1 MSDVATESGLSRATV
16 SLVLRDS
23 PQIPQLTKQRV
34 REAMGRLGYIY
45 DHRAAA
51 MRTQRTMTV
60 GVVVTNVRNP
70 YFAELSMALEGVLHE
85 HGFALLQG
93 YSHDDQKRED
103 RLLEEMVEHRV
114 DGVFLVPSKE
124 TTSGDLSSRL
134 GLAGTPLVLIA
145 RHVVGHEADYVG
157 VDNVLA
163 GQLLAEH
170 LAGEGCRRIAF
181 LGGPS
186 RSTARSERERGLT
199 LGLRRHGLALDSA
212 LAIPTSADRQG
223 GIAAVQAL
231 LAEGAPPDAI
241 VCYSDVVAF
250 GVESGLREAG
260 REPGREVALASFD
273 DIAEAQ
279 LQHPPLTSVATYP
292 ELVGAQAAR
301 LLLERL
307 DAPGTKP
314 RRVVLEPH
322 LHVRASSITRDRHSQ
337 NRGEV
342 PS

>member
-23 PQIPQLTKQRV
+23 PQIPELTKLRV

-45 DHRAAA
+45 DHRAAG

-70 YFAELSMALEGVLHE
+70 YFADLSMALEGVLHDR
-85 HGFALLQG
+85 GFALLQG

-114 DGVFLVPSKE
+114 DGMFLVPSKE
-124 TTSGDLSSRL
+124 TTSGDLSNRL

-145 RHVVGHEADYVG
+145 RHVSGHDADYVG

-163 GQLLAEH
+163 GQLVAEH

-186 RSTARSERERGLT
+186 QSTARAERERGLS
-199 LGLRRHGLALDSA
+199 LGLRRHGLELEPL
-212 LAIPTSADRQG
+212 LAIATSADRQG

-231 LAEGAPPDAI
+231 LTQGAPPDGI

-250 GVESGLREAG
+250 GVESALREAG
-260 REPGREVALASFD
+260 LEPGRDVALASFD

-292 ELVGAQAAR
+292 ELVGAEAAR

-307 DAPGTKP
+307 DAPDGEP
-314 RRVVLEPH
+314 RRVVLEPR
-322 LHVRASSITRDRHSQ
+322 LHVRASSTTRDPHPQ
-337 NRGEV
+337 DQGEERW
-342 PS
+342 

>member
-23 PQIPQLTKQRV
+23 PQIPELTKQRV

-51 MRTQRTMTV
+51 MRTQQTMTV

-124 TTSGDLSSRL
+124 TTSGDLTNRL
-134 GLAGTPLVLIA
+134 GLAGTPLVFIV

-163 GQLLAEH
+163 GQLLADH
-170 LAGEGCRRIAF
+170 LAGESCRRIAF
-181 LGGPS
+181 LGGPLQ
-186 RSTARSERERGLT
+186 STARAERERGLG
-199 LGLRRHGLALDSA
+199 LGLGRHGLELEPA

-231 LAEGAPPDAI
+231 LAGGGTRPDAI

-250 GVESGLREAG
+250 GVESALREAG
-260 REPGREVALASFD
+260 LEPGRDVALASFD

-279 LQHPPLTSVATYP
+279 LQRPPLTSVATYP
-292 ELVGAQAAR
+292 ELVGAEAAR

-307 DAPGTKP
+307 DAPDAEP
-314 RRVVLEPH
+314 RRVVLEPR
-322 LHVRASSITRDRHSQ
+322 LHVRASSTTRDR
-337 NRGEV
+337 GEGR
-342 PS
+342 S

>member
-23 PQIPQLTKQRV
+23 PQIPELTKQRV
-34 REAMGRLGYIY
+34 REAMERLGYIY

-51 MRTQRTMTV
+51 MRTRRTMTV

-85 HGFALLQG
+85 QGFALLQG
-93 YSHDDQKRED
+93 YSHDDQERED
-103 RLLEEMVEHRV
+103 RLLAEMVEHRV

-124 TTSGDLSSRL
+124 TASPHLSKRL
-134 GLAGTPLVLIA
+134 GPTGTPLVLIT
-145 RHVVGHEADYVG
+145 RRVVDHAADYVG
-157 VDNVLA
+157 IDNILG

-181 LGGPS
+181 LGGPAQ
-186 RSTARSERERGLT
+186 STARAERERGLA
-199 LGLRRHGLALDSA
+199 LGLRHHGLALEPA
-212 LAIPTSADRQG
+212 LAVPTSADRQG
-223 GIAAVQAL
+223 GIAAVEAL
-231 LAEGAPPDAI
+231 LARGGSPDAI

-250 GVESGLREAG
+250 GVVSGLWAAG
-260 REPGREVALASFD
+260 LEPGRDVALASFD

-292 ELVGAQAAR
+292 ELVGAEAAR

-307 DAPGTKP
+307 ETPDAAP
-314 RRVVLEPH
+314 RRVVLEPS
-322 LHVRASSITRDRHSQ
+322 LSVRASSTTHDRRSTDPAEG
-337 NRGEV
+337 R
-342 PS
+342 P

>member
-1 MSDVATESGLSRATV
+1 
-16 SLVLRDS
+16 
-23 PQIPQLTKQRV
+23 
-34 REAMGRLGYIY
+34 
-45 DHRAAA
+45 
-51 MRTQRTMTV
+51 
-60 GVVVTNVRNP
+60 
-70 YFAELSMALEGVLHE
+70 
-85 HGFALLQG
+85 
-93 YSHDDQKRED
+93 
-103 RLLEEMVEHRV
+103 MVEHRV

-124 TTSGDLSSRL
+124 TTSGDLSNRL

-145 RHVVGHEADYVG
+145 RHVAGHDADYVG

-163 GQLLAEH
+163 GQLVAEH

-186 RSTARSERERGLT
+186 RSTARAERERGLS
-199 LGLRRHGLALDSA
+199 LGLRRHGLELEPV

-231 LAEGAPPDAI
+231 LAEGAPPDGI

-250 GVESGLREAG
+250 GVESALREAG
-260 REPGREVALASFD
+260 LEPGRDVALASFD

-292 ELVGAQAAR
+292 ELVGAEAAR

-307 DAPGTKP
+307 DAPDGEP
-314 RRVVLEPH
+314 RRVVLEPR
-322 LHVRASSITRDRHSQ
+322 LHVRASSTTRDPHPQ
-337 NRGEV
+337 DQGEERW
-342 PS
+342 

>member
-23 PQIPQLTKQRV
+23 PQIPELTKQRV

-124 TTSGDLSSRL
+124 TTSSDLSSRL
-134 GLAGTPLVLIA
+134 GLAAMPLVFIV

-163 GQLLAEH
+163 GQLLADH
-170 LAGEGCRRIAF
+170 LAGESCTRIAF
-181 LGGPS
+181 LGGPFQ
-186 RSTARSERERGLT
+186 STARAERERGLS
-199 LGLRRHGLALDSA
+199 LGLGRHGLELKPA

-231 LAEGAPPDAI
+231 LAGGETRPDAI

-250 GVESGLREAG
+250 GVESALREAG
-260 REPGREVALASFD
+260 LEPGRDVALASFD

-279 LQHPPLTSVATYP
+279 LQRPPLTSVATYP
-292 ELVGAQAAR
+292 ELAGAEAAR

-307 DAPGTKP
+307 DAPDAEP
-314 RRVVLEPH
+314 RRVVLEPR
-322 LHVRASSITRDRHSQ
+322 LHVRASSTTRDR
-337 NRGEV
+337 GEGR
-342 PS
+342 S

>member
-1 MSDVATESGLSRATV
+1 
-16 SLVLRDS
+16 VLRDS
-23 PQIPQLTKQRV
+23 PQIPELTKQRV

-51 MRTQRTMTV
+51 MRTQQTMTV

-124 TTSGDLSSRL
+124 TTSGDLTNRL
-134 GLAGTPLVLIA
+134 GLAGTPLVFIV

-163 GQLLAEH
+163 GQLLADH
-170 LAGEGCRRIAF
+170 LAGESCRRIAF
-181 LGGPS
+181 LGGPLQ
-186 RSTARSERERGLT
+186 STARAERERGLG
-199 LGLRRHGLALDSA
+199 LGLGRHGLELEPA

-231 LAEGAPPDAI
+231 LAGGGTRPDAI

-250 GVESGLREAG
+250 GVESALREAG
-260 REPGREVALASFD
+260 LEPGRDVALASFD

-279 LQHPPLTSVATYP
+279 LQRPPLTSVATYP
-292 ELVGAQAAR
+292 ELVGAEAAR

-307 DAPGTKP
+307 DAPDAEP
-314 RRVVLEPH
+314 RRVVLEPR
-322 LHVRASSITRDRHSQ
+322 LHVRASSTTRDR
-337 NRGEV
+337 GEGR
-342 PS
+342 S